1 MPARFLGGLD
11 LRATI
16 GCWRRFGMGTPG
28 SWRVSTFVLTLVVG
42 SSVAWFIDWRVT
54 ELRLGDVLARAS
66 DQVELGLL
74 PRVTPED
81 FEPPYTQAKLDALDA
96 RLDPLLDRARE
107 PGSGVIRVD
116 LFARDGTVLYSD
128 LASLQSR
135 VVSPLADPRLAAAL
149 AGSASAEVTPL
160 THQEDADLQS
170 RYGTALEAYV
180 PCMLDGRVVGAYEVY
195 VEPGSLWPMRWTI
208 WTSVGLGFI
217 LLYLCMAAVR
227 RRAGR
232 AVAPARAGEI
242 GGSVSLPAV
251 IRTGLVR
258 LDPGGDAPVAGASAR
273 RASGRLAGAAGTRTS
288 ECWLSRREMEVLQLL
303 ATNRTYRDIAGE
315 LSLSEETV
323 RSHVKSILHKL
334 GQPDRARAVAAGVR
348 AGIVRT

>member
-11 LRATI
+11 LRAII
-16 GCWRRFGMGTPG
+16 GCWRRLGMATPG
-28 SWRVSTFVLTLVVG
+28 LRRLSMFMLSLVVAIL
-42 SSVAWFIDWRVT
+42 VAWFIDWRLT
-54 ELRLGDVLARAS
+54 ELLLGDLLARAS

-149 AGSASAEVTPL
+149 A
-160 THQEDADLQS
+160 
-170 RYGTALEAYV
+170 
-180 PCMLDGRVVGAYEVY
+180 
-195 VEPGSLWPMRWTI
+195 
-208 WTSVGLGFI
+208 
-217 LLYLCMAAVR
+217 
-227 RRAGR
+227 
-232 AVAPARAGEI
+232 
-242 GGSVSLPAV
+242 GSVSLPAV